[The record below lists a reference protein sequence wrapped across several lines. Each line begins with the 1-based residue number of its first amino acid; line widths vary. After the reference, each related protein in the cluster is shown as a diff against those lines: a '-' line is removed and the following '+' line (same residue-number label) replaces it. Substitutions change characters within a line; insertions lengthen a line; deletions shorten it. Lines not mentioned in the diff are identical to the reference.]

1 MLAMVNTMK
10 MKRNLLAL
18 IITVVGSGIMSLY
31 SQKIVEGNLAH
42 QIIPGTS
49 KLRYIDRRKAPDYM
63 LMSAS
68 FNLSF
73 QQALPWLKAALG
85 CGENEDFV
93 LKRVE
98 KDKLSMVH
106 YMYQQTINHVP
117 VEHSSYR
124 IHTLNDRVVS
134 FNGSYHSNIQISTT
148 PAITADKAI
157 QAALKFTNAAVY
169 KWELPGPKNSF
180 THYENIYPNPELV
193 IVAKD
198 GNYNAP
204 DFRLAWKMDVYAHQP
219 LSRNWVY
226 VDAITG
232 TVIYTS
238 NRICHVDAP
247 GTAITGYSGSR
258 NIVADSF
265 GGSFRLREA
274 GRGNGIETY
283 DMNEDTDN
291 NNAVDFTDA
300 DNLWNNVN
308 PEMDQYAG
316 DAHWGAEMTY
326 DYFLNIHGRNSID
339 NAGWALISY
348 VHYDVNYANAF
359 WDGAVMTY
367 GDGNGGTFN
376 APLTTIDITGHEITH
391 GLTTFTANLE
401 YQDESGALNESFSD
415 IFGVTIDNFARGT
428 TGTALWRM
436 GEECTSSG
444 NGIRLMS
451 NPNAFGDPDT
461 YNGTNWY
468 TGTADN
474 GGVHTNSGVQNY
486 WYYLMCQGGTGTNDI
501 GNPFNV
507 TGIGM
512 ADAADIAFRNLT
524 IYLDQFSNYDDARF
538 YAIQSAQ
545 DLFGGCSPEVE
556 TTTNA
561 WYAVGVG
568 PAYVANVT
576 ADFSAS
582 AVSLCSAPANI
593 QFTNLSNNGISYSWN
608 FGDGNTSTTTNPS
621 HTYTS
626 NGTYNIQLIA
636 DGGLCGIDTV
646 IYNGLVDINIPV
658 APTAS
663 DVSYCQVPSVAT
675 LNGIG
680 SGTLAWYSSPAATTP
695 LFTGNPYI
703 TPPISITTT
712 YYVEDQIF
720 NGFVNGGPS
729 TNAFGGGGN
738 HNNTSTQYL
747 EFTVNQPC
755 TLNSVF
761 VYSGGAGNRDI
772 QLWDDIG
779 NLIDTYTINIPGG
792 NSTVTLDIN
801 LTPGNYRIGGTQ
813 MNLYRNNSGAS
824 YPYSI
829 GSLIDITGS
838 SAGGAFYYYFYDW
851 EVSSS
856 CVSARIPVTVTIE
869 GPVAGFTYNNTGSVV
884 NFTNT
889 STNASGYLWD
899 FGGGNTSNL
908 ANPSFDF
915 GGNGTFPVTLIVD
928 NNGCYDTLITN
939 ITISNSGIAENDL
952 IHNIYPNPFIDYLQI
967 LLKLPNQ
974 EDYLT
979 IEAFNTLGQKVAQIY
994 SGKTAGGEFSTTWN
1008 SSISIAPGVYILHIQ
1023 FGNKY
1028 INRQIIK
1035 Y

>member
-1 MLAMVNTMK
+1 MK
-10 MKRNLLAL
+10 KFIPF
-18 IITVVGSGIMSLY
+18 IITVALFSGSIISY
-31 SQKIVEGNLAH
+31 SQKILEGKFAH
-42 QIIPGTS
+42 QVIPGTS
-49 KLRYIDRRKAPDYM
+49 KIRFVDRRKAPDYIQ
-63 LMSAS
+63 LST
-68 FNLSF
+68 NTHLSF
-73 QQALPWLKAALG
+73 DQAMSWLQSTLG
-85 CGENEDFV
+85 MGENER
-93 LKRVE
+93 LILERVE
-98 KDKLSMVH
+98 KDKLNMVH
-106 YMYQQTINHVP
+106 YMYKQTINGIP

-124 IHTLNDRVVS
+124 IHTMNNRVVS
-134 FNGSYHSNIQISTT
+134 FNGAYYSQINIETT
-148 PAITADKAI
+148 PSIQPSDAI
-157 QAALKFTNAAVY
+157 QSALRDINATIY
-169 KWELPGPKNSF
+169 KWELPGPKNTF

-198 GNYNAP
+198 GNYDQP
-204 DFRLAWKMDVYAHQP
+204 QFRLAWKMDIYAHLP
-219 LSRNWVY
+219 LSRHWVY
-226 VDAITG
+226 VDAQSG
-232 TVIYTS
+232 KVIHKS
-238 NRICHVDAP
+238 NRICHVDVP
-247 GTAITGYSGSR
+247 GTANTGYSGSR

-265 GGSFRLREA
+265 GGAYRLRES
-274 GRGNGIETY
+274 GRGNGVETY

-291 NNAVDFTDA
+291 GNAVDFVDA
-300 DNLWNNVN
+300 DNIWNNVN

-326 DYFLNIHGRNSID
+326 DYFLNVHGRNSID
-339 NAGWALISY
+339 NAGWALVSY
-348 VHYDVNYANAF
+348 VHYGVNYANAF

-367 GDGNGGTFN
+367 GDGDGGTFD

-428 TGTALWRM
+428 TGTPLWRM

-461 YNGTNWY
+461 YTGTNWY

-486 WYYLMCQGGTGTNDI
+486 WYYLMCQGGSGTNDL
-501 GNPFNV
+501 GDPFNV
-507 TGIGM
+507 TAVGM

-524 IYLDQFSNYDDARF
+524 IYLEQFSDYADARF

-568 PAYVANVT
+568 PEYVANVN
-576 ADFSAS
+576 ADFSSSTNTICSSPAS
-582 AVSLCSAPANI
+582 V
-593 QFTNLSNNGISYSWN
+593 QFTNLSTNAISYTWN
-608 FGDGNTSTTTNPS
+608 FGDGNSSTSSNPS
-621 HTYTS
+621 HTYTT
-626 NGTYNIQLIA
+626 NGTYNVQLIA
-636 DGGLCGIDTV
+636 NGGPCGIDSIV
-646 IYNGLVDINIPV
+646 YNGLVDINIPA
-658 APTAS
+658 APLAN

-675 LNGIG
+675 LNGTG

-695 LFTGNPYI
+695 LFVGNPYI
-703 TPPISITTT
+703 TPPISSTTT

-720 NGFVNGGPS
+720 NGFVNGGPL

-747 EFTVNQPC
+747 EFTVNQAC

-772 QLWDDIG
+772 ELWNG
-779 NLIDTYTINIPGG
+779 VGTLLNTYTINIPAG
-792 NSTVTLDIN
+792 NSTVNLDID
-801 LTPGNYRIGGTQ
+801 LSPGNYRIGGTQ
-813 MNLYRNNSGAS
+813 MNLYRNNAGVS

-838 SAGGAFYYYFYDW
+838 SAGGAYYYYFYNW

-856 CVSARIPVTVTIE
+856 CISGRTPVTVTIE
-869 GPVAGFTYNNTGSVV
+869 GPVANFSYSNSGSLV

-889 STNASGYLWD
+889 STNATGYFWD
-899 FGGGNTSNL
+899 FGGGNTSTL
-908 ANPSFDF
+908 SDPSFDF
-915 GGNGTFPVTLIVD
+915 GGTGTFPVTLIVN
-928 NNGCYDTLITN
+928 NNGCYDTLVTNVVITN
-939 ITISNSGIAENDL
+939 AGLNEIDFLS
-952 IHNIYPNPFIDYLQI
+952 NIYPNPFTDYLQI
-967 LLKLPNQ
+967 LLGLPLQ
-974 EDYLT
+974 DEKLT
-979 IEAFNTLGQKVAQIY
+979 IEAFNPLGQMVAEIY
-994 SGKTAGGEFSTTWN
+994 SGHSQGGEFTTTWN
-1008 SSISIAPGVYILHIQ
+1008 TPLDLYPGVYIIRIR
-1023 FGNKY
+1023 FGNKEL
-1028 INRQIIK
+1028 NRQVIK